1 MIMPTEP
8 FARKT
13 TPAEALCVR
22 WSELRSTDWFAAL
35 AHLKEK
41 RSEIT
46 QQIKVVERESERCR
60 RTERK
65 ESRVRILERHRKV
78 AQMVLRDGMSIK
90 DAGKAIGVGQ
100 VCARTLLHRWCAHAN
115 PELYKGGYH
124 HNEYEGG
131 WSNDCPP
138 PLNWLRDHAEDF
150 AANNK
155 SSQPGQ

>member
-1 MIMPTEP
+1 MRHALPESP
-8 FARKT
+8 SASARRGRQRKT
-13 TPAEALCVR
+13 AQRRALF
-22 WSELRSTDWFAAL
+22 SGDWLAAL
-35 AHLKEK
+35 EHLKKK

-46 QQIKVVERESERCR
+46 QQIKFVERESERCR

-78 AQMVLRDGMSIK
+78 AQMVLRDWMSIK

-100 VCARTLLHRWCAHAN
+100 VCARTLLHRWCEHAN
-115 PELYKGGYH
+115 PELYKSGYH

-138 PLNWLRDHAEDF
+138 PLNWLRDHAEYF
-150 AANNK
+150 AANNVI
-155 SSQPGQ
+155 

>member
-1 MIMPTEP
+1 M
-8 FARKT
+8 F
-13 TPAEALCVR
+13 
-22 WSELRSTDWFAAL
+22 SGDWLAAL
-35 AHLKEK
+35 EHLKEK

-46 QQIKVVERESERCR
+46 NQIKFVEREIERCR

-65 ESRVRILERHRKV
+65 ESRGRILERHRRV

-100 VCARTLLHRWCAHAN
+100 VRARTLLHRWCEHAN
-115 PELYKGGYH
+115 PELYKSGYH

-150 AANNK
+150 AANTK
-155 SSQPGQ
+155 AEPRAQRE